1 MNKKK
6 AIKFI
11 KEYSYQGDSFG
22 GGFSFEQ
29 EFKDIIL
36 RQVENYEEPKGFF
49 EDLQH
54 GGCMSGMISEFIY
67 TSDLK
72 EFYIKHLDD
81 LEEFKNDFEDMLGE
95 PVKDRHRLPHP
106 TFVVW
111 LCFEEYCYQL
121 YNEIYEN

>member
-11 KEYSYQGDSFG
+11 KDYSRDDY
-22 GGFSFEQ
+22 SFEQ

-81 LEEFKNDFEDMLGE
+81 LEEFKNEFEQMLGE
-95 PVKDRHRLPHP
+95 SIKDRHNLPHP

-111 LCFEEYCYQL
+111 FAFEEYCYQL
-121 YNEIYEN
+121 YREIYEN

>member
-6 AIKFI
+6 ATEFI

-22 GGFSFEQ
+22 GGYSFEDD
-29 EFKDIIL
+29 FKKIIL
-36 RQVENYEEPKGFF
+36 DRIEDYNEPKGFF

-54 GGCMSGMISEFIY
+54 GGCMSGMISDFVY

-81 LEEFKNDFEDMLGE
+81 LEEFKKDFEDMLGE
-95 PVKDRHRLPHP
+95 PIKDRHRLPHP

-111 LCFEEYCYQL
+111 FAFEEYCYQI
-121 YNEIYEN
+121 YNDIYEN